1 MDREKLYNQLRR
13 DLELSDD
20 FMILESHDL
29 FNDLEA
35 DSIDSISLL
44 LFLESEGIFLEEAE
58 IEKIRKVGDLLNLI
72 HHSP

>member
-1 MDREKLYNQLRR
+1 MDREKLYNQLRT

-20 FMILESHDL
+20 FLILESHHL
-29 FNDLEA
+29 FNDLGA

-44 LFLESEGIFLEEAE
+44 LFLESEGIFLEEEE
-58 IEKIRKVGDLLNLI
+58 IEKIKKVGDLLNLI